1 MSLIFTQVVYCC
13 ASAHDNKETFKCR
26 CTRESAEERADLLSV
41 MGRPLTRQA
50 CLGLGAEHQP
60 LGYQT
65 GLEGVGGRGV
75 RGHSRHSSDPGH
87 THSQRGRGGV
97 RGGS

>member
-1 MSLIFTQVVYCC
+1 MQV
-13 ASAHDNKETFKCR
+13 HKGER
-26 CTRESAEERADLLSV
+26 AEKRADLLSV

-75 RGHSRHSSDPGH
+75 RGHSRHIADPCH
-87 THSQRGRGGV
+87 RHSQRGRGGI
-97 RGGS
+97 RGGSCCEWS